1 MKLYKDMCNY
11 LQLYKQK
18 GVKYVSC
25 VLLLAEE
32 KDAFADHELTSRI

>member
-1 MKLYKDMCNY
+1 MYVTIYSYINRR
-11 LQLYKQK
+11 
-18 GVKYVSC
+18 VKYISC